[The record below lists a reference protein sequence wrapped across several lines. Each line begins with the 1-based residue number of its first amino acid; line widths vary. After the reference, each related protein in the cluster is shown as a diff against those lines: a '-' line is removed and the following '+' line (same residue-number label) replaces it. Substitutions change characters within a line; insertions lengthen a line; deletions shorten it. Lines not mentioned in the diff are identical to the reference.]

1 MSSDKFL
8 NTLKLSNG
16 LTVSIY
22 DRTKIY
28 FGDYHHVKIVI
39 YCSFDTAA
47 AAMALSCPDEI
58 DLRSVSYSRTLEKMG
73 VPSVDVDTV
82 IKSLL
87 HDFHLNSLPYISSQE
102 FPKKLI
108 NTELIRR
115 KGPARNYTG
124 SGV

>member
-1 MSSDKFL
+1 MSSNKLL

-22 DRTKIY
+22 DHTKVY
-28 FGDYHHVKIVI
+28 FGDYHHVKVTID
-39 YCSFDTAA
+39 CSFDTAA
-47 AAMALSCPDEI
+47 AAMALPCPDDI
-58 DLRSVSYSRTLEKMG
+58 DLRSVIYSRTLEKMG

-82 IKSLL
+82 LKSLL

-108 NTELIRR
+108 KNELVKIKNPVR
-115 KGPARNYTG
+115 KYTG